1 MMNYAWDLANQK
13 CFEWIIIMIIMII
26 SFFQSHSIWF
36 AKKEKVSSNKLY
48 KNMGCDFFQLDY
60 NHDTIPLPDTF
71 CTPLFSLAVTFADAF
86 HNHLN

>member
-1 MMNYAWDLANQK
+1 MMNYAWDLANKK

-60 NHDTIPLPDTF
+60 NHDIYNTSARYFLYSSFLSCRNF
-71 CTPLFSLAVTFADAF
+71 CWCFS
-86 HNHLN
+86 

>member
-1 MMNYAWDLANQK
+1 MNN
-13 CFEWIIIMIIMII
+13 IMIIMII

-36 AKKEKVSSNKLY
+36 AKKEKVSSNKLH

-60 NHDTIPLPDTF
+60 NHDTIPLQDTF
-71 CTPLFSLAVTFADAF
+71 CIPLSSLAVTFADAF